1 MEEMY
6 HSDYDETLEALYS
19 FIDSIPEQRLKMI
32 NIVKYRKM
40 MQAAALLKNTLAQ
53 TENCFEINCEI
64 FEKFNIGS
72 VSVEVDALS
81 VNSPEMFSDV
91 IDTADCFEIY
101 PLTSNK
107 IRIELTFQSILKSL
121 E

>member
-40 MQAAALLKNTLAQ
+40 MQARCA
-53 TENCFEINCEI
+53 
-64 FEKFNIGS
+64 
-72 VSVEVDALS
+72 
-81 VNSPEMFSDV
+81 NS
-91 IDTADCFEIY
+91 IY
-101 PLTSNK
+101 A
-107 IRIELTFQSILKSL
+107 
-121 E
+121 